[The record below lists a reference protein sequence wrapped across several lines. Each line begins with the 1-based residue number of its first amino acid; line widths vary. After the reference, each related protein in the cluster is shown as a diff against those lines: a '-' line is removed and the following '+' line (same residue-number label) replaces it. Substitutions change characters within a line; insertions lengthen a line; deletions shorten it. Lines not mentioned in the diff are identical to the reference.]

1 MKLKYPTP
9 SHPLAWCGLKSG
21 LIGRMAVCK
30 CIQSHIACNLHM
42 SSQNLIPIH
51 HPQLDTRTSQS
62 ILIICNFH
70 GRLFSLALIVICPSI
85 LRQLLFVGSCLG
97 VILLGTWGAHKEA
110 TNIPLLPGSLLALV
124 HIQCIGNSLHSSLG
138 NKTHFKR
145 LPRLLPIPRP
155 CKL

>member
-1 MKLKYPTP
+1 
-9 SHPLAWCGLKSG
+9 
-21 LIGRMAVCK
+21 MAVWK

-62 ILIICNFH
+62 ILIICNFPWPAF
-70 GRLFSLALIVICPSI
+70 LFSFNSNLSFYTASVVVRWFLPWAWSNT
-85 LRQLLFVGSCLG
+85 VGDLG
-97 VILLGTWGAHKEA
+97 RTQRGDKHSTASWKSPC
-110 TNIPLLPGSLLALV
+110 TC
-124 HIQCIGNSLHSSLG
+124 IQSIGNSLHSSLG